1 MLMQELDIRPQRATA
16 SVDLRLVQRC
26 IDGNQ
31 EAWTQLVKRYE
42 RLVYSIALR
51 ICHETEA
58 AADVMQQVFLQLY
71 QQLEEIRNLPSL
83 PAWISTVT
91 RRRAYDHLR
100 SIRPT
105 EPLLEDSH
113 ADEADVFSRI
123 QHRHALEI
131 AMAALPVRNRRLI
144 EMLYMSPEAH
154 TYEQVA
160 ERLGMPVSSVGPTR
174 IRTLKKL
181 RTLLG

>member
-1 MLMQELDIRPQRATA
+1 MQELDIRPQRATA

-58 AADVMQQVFLQLY
+58 AADVMQQVFLHLY
-71 QQLEEIRNLPSL
+71 QQLEEIKNLPSL

-100 SIRPT
+100 SIHPT
-105 EPLLEDSH
+105 EPLLEDCH
-113 ADEADVFSRI
+113 ADSADVFSRI

-154 TYEQVA
+154 T
-160 ERLGMPVSSVGPTR
+160 
-174 IRTLKKL
+174 
-181 RTLLG
+181 